1 MSKRTVVGMC
11 FALVATMLVA
21 DASTAWGQR
30 PRSAIERR
38 LHPGRG
44 FWANRRA
51 YRNMRHARDYSQSI
65 YNYSRDAATIEPQ
78 VAKAES
84 ERLGQDI
91 AGAQKELAIARK
103 EAGKDKDT
111 LAALD
116 VVEKHLA
123 KAAEMH
129 KALHEECCKDDVD
142 GGICAKHCSEI
153 TKELEK
159 AMTEHAALIRKH
171 ELKEDASK
179 DEGGKR

>member
-1 MSKRTVVGMC
+1 MSHRTLAGIC
-11 FALVATMLVA
+11 FALVAMLIVA

-44 FWANRRA
+44 FWANQRA

-65 YNYSRDAATIEPQ
+65 YTYSRDAATIEPE
-78 VAKAES
+78 VAKSES

-91 AGAQKELAIARK
+91 AGAEKELAIARK
-103 EAGKDKDT
+103 EAGQDKET
-111 LAALD
+111 LAALG

-142 GGICAKHCSEI
+142 GGVCAKHCSEI

-159 AMTEHAALIRKH
+159 ALAEQAALIRSH
-171 ELKEDASK
+171 ELKDKATEDGS
-179 DEGGKR
+179 R